1 MLWVE
6 KKDLKTSL
14 VFFWMTPRI
23 VILLSKRKGG
33 LKRQGRGLSLQMS
46 ILGNPGITWRD
57 AKKLPRNV

>member
-1 MLWVE
+1 ME

-46 ILGNPGITWRD
+46 ILGNLGITWRD